1 MRTLAFAVLSTITA
15 MLLTLDTAEA
25 HWRPTTQTWR
35 CPPCIFSPPY
45 PGGLIGLF
53 VSGAIG
59 GTDTGISIVFEF
71 ARATELRIFLST
83 RHALANRAFSSM
95 ENITLNDRGII

>member
-35 CPPCIFSPPY
+35 CPPCIFPPPY
-45 PGGLIGLF
+45 PRRSDWP
-53 VSGAIG
+53 VC
-59 GTDTGISIVFEF
+59 VW
-71 ARATELRIFLST
+71 RYRW
-83 RHALANRAFSSM
+83 
-95 ENITLNDRGII
+95 DRYWYLDCF